1 MNEDNERLLRSLDSA
16 SNALKRQTGGKAGE
30 GTEKVYAQAYQECVK
45 AGIKP
50 KLRKKY
56 R

>member
-1 MNEDNERLLRSLDSA
+1 MKEENEKLLRSLDSA
-16 SNALKRQTGGKAGE
+16 SAVLKRQTGGKVGE
-30 GTEKVYAQAYQECVK
+30 GAEKIYSQAYKECVK